1 MELIFLTKILSIL
14 RGYKMLRNTVEKYL
28 KLFKDSPNYRETDR
42 IANEMRKEF
51 DTSPPSVSE
60 VIQEL
65 EKYASNPEDYPGAS
79 FVMMAAWR
87 NLSKDY
93 TPILCQILNDE
104 SNNGLHESVIELL
117 DVLRDERAIPALS
130 KALTYR
136 WSYDEWLNVPR
147 KSLLALAEIG
157 TPEAKMIIESAAQ
170 SPQELISEDA
180 NLILDNW

>member
-1 MELIFLTKILSIL
+1 MLSRTI
-14 RGYKMLRNTVEKYL
+14 EKYL
-28 KLFKDSPNYRETDR
+28 KLFKDSPRPTESSR
-42 IANEMRKEF
+42 LLKEMKKEF
-51 DTSPPSVSE
+51 ETSPPSVSE

-65 EKYASNPEDYPGAS
+65 EKYASNPDYPGAS
-79 FVMMAAWR
+79 FIMMAAWS

-136 WSYDEWLNVPR
+136 WSYDIWFNVPR

-170 SPQELISEDA
+170 YPEELISEDA

>member
-1 MELIFLTKILSIL
+1 MLS
-14 RGYKMLRNTVEKYL
+14 NTIEKYL
-28 KLFKDSPNYRETDR
+28 KLFKNSPNYRETDR
-42 IANEMRKEF
+42 IADEMRKEF
-51 DTSPPSVSE
+51 ETSPPSVSE

-65 EKYASNPEDYPGAS
+65 KKYASNPDYPGAS
-79 FVMMAAWR
+79 FVMMAAWS

-104 SNNGLHESVIELL
+104 SNNGLHESVVELL

-136 WSYDEWLNVPR
+136 WSYDIWFNVPR

-157 TPEAKMIIESAAQ
+157 TPEAKMIIESADQ
-170 SPQELISEDA
+170 SPEELISEDA

>member
-1 MELIFLTKILSIL
+1 MLSKTI
-14 RGYKMLRNTVEKYL
+14 EKYL
-28 KLFKDSPNYRETDR
+28 QLFKDSSTPSESSLLLK
-42 IANEMRKEF
+42 EMNKEF
-51 DTSPPSVSE
+51 ETSPPLVSE

-65 EKYASNPEDYPGAS
+65 EEYASNPDYPVAS
-79 FVMMAAWR
+79 FIMMAAWS

-104 SNNGLHESVIELL
+104 NNNGLHESVIELL

-157 TPEAKMIIESAAQ
+157 TPEAKIIIESAAQ
-170 SPQELISEDA
+170 SPEELISEDA

>member
-1 MELIFLTKILSIL
+1 MLSSTI
-14 RGYKMLRNTVEKYL
+14 EKYL

-42 IANEMRKEF
+42 IAGEMKKEF
-51 DTSPPSVSE
+51 KTSPPSVSE
-60 VIQEL
+60 VLQEL
-65 EKYASNPEDYPGAS
+65 EKYASNPADYQGAS
-79 FVMMAAWR
+79 LLVGRAAWS

-104 SNNGLHESVIELL
+104 SNNGLHEPIVEIL

-157 TPEAKMIIESAAQ
+157 TPEAKMIVKEATQ
-170 SPQELISEDA
+170 SSGELIRDDA
-180 NLILDNW
+180 NMILDNW

>member
-1 MELIFLTKILSIL
+1 MLSKTI
-14 RGYKMLRNTVEKYL
+14 EKYL
-28 KLFKDSPNYRETDR
+28 KLFKDSSTPTESSRLLK
-42 IANEMRKEF
+42 EMKKELEI
-51 DTSPPSVSE
+51 SPPSVSE

-65 EKYASNPEDYPGAS
+65 EKYASNPDYPVAS
-79 FVMMAAWR
+79 LVMMAAWS

-117 DVLRDERAIPALS
+117 DGLRDERAIPALS

-157 TPEAKMIIESAAQ
+157 TPEAKKIIESAAQ
-170 SPQELISEDA
+170 SPEELISEDA
-180 NLILDNW
+180 NLILENW

>member
-1 MELIFLTKILSIL
+1 MLS
-14 RGYKMLRNTVEKYL
+14 NTIEKYL

-42 IANEMRKEF
+42 IFDEMKKEF
-51 DTSPPSVSE
+51 KTSPPSVSE

-65 EKYASNPEDYPGAS
+65 EKYASNPDYPGAW
-79 FVMMAAWR
+79 FIMMAAWS
-87 NLSKDY
+87 NLSNDY

-136 WSYDEWLNVPR
+136 WSYDEWFNVPR

-157 TPEAKMIIESAAQ
+157 TPEAKMIIEEAAQ
-170 SPQELISEDA
+170 SPEELISEDA

>member
-1 MELIFLTKILSIL
+1 MLS
-14 RGYKMLRNTVEKYL
+14 NTVEKYL
-28 KLFKDSPNYRETDR
+28 KLFKDSSSPSESSRLLK
-42 IANEMRKEF
+42 EMRQEF
-51 DTSPPSVSE
+51 ETSPPLVSE

-65 EKYASNPEDYPGAS
+65 EKYASNPDYPGAS
-79 FVMMAAWR
+79 FVMMAAWS

-104 SNNGLHESVIELL
+104 NNNGLHESVVELL
-117 DVLRDERAIPALS
+117 DVLCDERAIPALS

-157 TPEAKMIIESAAQ
+157 TPEAKMIIKSASQ
-170 SPQELISEDA
+170 SPEELISEDA
-180 NLILDNW
+180 NMILDNW

>member
-1 MELIFLTKILSIL
+1 MIS
-14 RGYKMLRNTVEKYL
+14 NTIEKYL
-28 KLFKDSPNYRETDR
+28 KLFKDSPRPTESSR
-42 IANEMRKEF
+42 LLEEMNKEF
-51 DTSPPSVSE
+51 EASPPSVSE

-65 EKYASNPEDYPGAS
+65 EKYASNPEDYPGAW
-79 FVMMAAWR
+79 FVMMAAWS

-93 TPILCQILNDE
+93 IPILCHILNDE

-130 KALTYR
+130 KALTYQ
-136 WSYDEWLNVPR
+136 WSYDTWLNVPR

-170 SPQELISEDA
+170 SPEELISEDA
-180 NLILDNW
+180 NMILDNW

>member
-1 MELIFLTKILSIL
+1 
-14 RGYKMLRNTVEKYL
+14 MLRNTVEKYL
-28 KLFKDSPNYRETDR
+28 KLFKNSPNYRETDR
-42 IANEMRKEF
+42 IANEMKKEF
-51 DTSPPSVSE
+51 DISPPSVSE

-65 EKYASNPEDYPGAS
+65 EKYASNPADYPAAS

-157 TPEAKMIIESAAQ
+157 TPEAKMIIESAVQ
-170 SPQELISEDA
+170 SPEELISEDA

>member
-1 MELIFLTKILSIL
+1 MLS
-14 RGYKMLRNTVEKYL
+14 NTIEKYL

-42 IANEMRKEF
+42 IADEKKKEF
-51 DTSPPSVSE
+51 ETSPPSVSE

-65 EKYASNPEDYPGAS
+65 EKYASNPDYPGAS
-79 FVMMAAWR
+79 FIMMAAWS

-117 DVLRDERAIPALS
+117 DVLRDERAIPELS

-170 SPQELISEDA
+170 YPEELISEDA
-180 NLILDNW
+180 NLILEDW